1 MRLDHSCVPQPT
13 KATPR
18 VTAYGNERR
27 YDVGHQERMAM
38 AMAMA
43 ANTHDDEASVRS
55 SFRKSTP
62 GYECEKTKGRPLD
75 EYIDDDDD
83 DDDDN
88 QVAGRVVQ
96 EEQRCGDE
104 TMALRMRK
112 HLLSHSTRLDTNLTR
127 ATTRYEDTNKRR
139 RANVWHGALPLYFE
153 CGVQGQNQATSATTP
168 RELELLVVCNSEH
181 EAYIESTH
189 AEQLMYVLRA
199 RFTNAFSCSSRACVE
214 KLERMPHATRRD
226 ATVKTNANAND
237 EREPQTKRRRFRG
250 GAHSAAYS

>member
-1 MRLDHSCVPQPT
+1 MRWTHGAHFIIDHFLRLLRSKLRESART
-13 KATPR
+13 LF
-18 VTAYGNERR
+18 ERCPSP
-27 YDVGHQERMAM
+27 D
-38 AMAMA
+38 
-43 ANTHDDEASVRS
+43 
-55 SFRKSTP
+55 
-62 GYECEKTKGRPLD
+62 
-75 EYIDDDDD
+75 
-83 DDDDN
+83 
-88 QVAGRVVQ
+88 
-96 EEQRCGDE
+96 
-104 TMALRMRK
+104 
-112 HLLSHSTRLDTNLTR
+112 LLSHSTRLDTNLTR